1 MGSIWQSTGLFIF
14 EEVSLSLK
22 VGGQTLT
29 FLLKVPPKMKA
40 SKMCRVRVFFWV
52 RNGHH
57 HHFRNVMTSFY
68 GYEVFPF
75 FSHLRSIWSSL
86 LIEAFACKRKK
97 WSTFPSCHLFKAPF
111 SAFFRRKK
119 GGEFVFMN
127 PKILFSFSP
136 TEMKVF
142 RFFFSIMNQHVIL
155 FTRNVVQYSL
165 KSISQEN
172 ICYGP
177 RSMTLRP
184 TECDSF
190 FYFNQLRD
198 FVAPLQ

>member
-22 VGGQTLT
+22 VGHTLT

-57 HHFRNVMTSFY
+57 HHFRNVMTSLY

-86 LIEAFACKRKK
+86 LIEAAFACKRKK

-111 SAFFRRKK
+111 SEEKRVGNLSSWTQKYYFLFLL
-119 GGEFVFMN
+119 
-127 PKILFSFSP
+127 PKW
-136 TEMKVF
+136 
-142 RFFFSIMNQHVIL
+142 RFFGL
-155 FTRNVVQYSL
+155 F
-165 KSISQEN
+165 
-172 ICYGP
+172 
-177 RSMTLRP
+177 
-184 TECDSF
+184 F
-190 FYFNQLRD
+190 QLWTNM
-198 FVAPLQ
+198 

>member
-1 MGSIWQSTGLFIF
+1 MKCIASLWLLRNWRLPIFTSESFYAFCSKRPFLGKWVPFDKARASLYLKKCLFPSKSGDRH
-14 EEVSLSLK
+14 SL
-22 VGGQTLT
+22 

-57 HHFRNVMTSFY
+57 HHFRNVMTSLY

-111 SAFFRRKK
+111 SAFFRRK
-119 GGEFVFMN
+119 
-127 PKILFSFSP
+127 
-136 TEMKVF
+136 
-142 RFFFSIMNQHVIL
+142 
-155 FTRNVVQYSL
+155 
-165 KSISQEN
+165 
-172 ICYGP
+172 
-177 RSMTLRP
+177 
-184 TECDSF
+184 
-190 FYFNQLRD
+190 
-198 FVAPLQ
+198 

>member
-1 MGSIWQSTGLFIF
+1 MGKWVPFDKARASLYLKKCLFPSKSGDRH
-14 EEVSLSLK
+14 SL
-22 VGGQTLT
+22 

-57 HHFRNVMTSFY
+57 HHFRNVMTSLY

-142 RFFFSIMNQHVIL
+142 RFFFNYEPTCNFVHTKRCSIFIEINFM
-155 FTRNVVQYSL
+155 RKY
-165 KSISQEN
+165 
-172 ICYGP
+172 
-177 RSMTLRP
+177 MLR
-184 TECDSF
+184 TKKHDTKANRMRQF
-190 FYFNQLRD
+190 FL
-198 FVAPLQ
+198 L